1 VIPPKSN
8 GEFVAAM
15 ENVLATYEE
24 PYNPACPVVAM
35 DEQPFQL
42 TREVRR
48 PIPEARGKA
57 KRVDYE
63 YERAGVASI
72 FVFTEPLVGWRQ
84 VSVRDRRTKVDWA
97 LEVAN
102 LLGTRYAKAH
112 KVILVC
118 DNLNTHTPGAFYEA
132 FPPEEARE
140 LVKRIEFRYTP
151 KHGSWLNVAE
161 NELGC
166 MTSQCLKSER
176 IGSVKELARNTA
188 AWATQRNSGQK
199 GVRWHFNIGKA
210 RVKLRALYP
219 KFE

>member
-1 VIPPKSN
+1 MIPPKAN

-72 FVFTEPLVGWRQ
+72 FDFTEPLVGWRQ
-84 VSVRDRRTKVDWA
+84 VSVRNRRTKVD
-97 LEVAN
+97 
-102 LLGTRYAKAH
+102 
-112 KVILVC
+112 
-118 DNLNTHTPGAFYEA
+118 
-132 FPPEEARE
+132 
-140 LVKRIEFRYTP
+140 
-151 KHGSWLNVAE
+151 
-161 NELGC
+161 
-166 MTSQCLKSER
+166 
-176 IGSVKELARNTA
+176 
-188 AWATQRNSGQK
+188 
-199 GVRWHFNIGKA
+199 
-210 RVKLRALYP
+210 
-219 KFE
+219 